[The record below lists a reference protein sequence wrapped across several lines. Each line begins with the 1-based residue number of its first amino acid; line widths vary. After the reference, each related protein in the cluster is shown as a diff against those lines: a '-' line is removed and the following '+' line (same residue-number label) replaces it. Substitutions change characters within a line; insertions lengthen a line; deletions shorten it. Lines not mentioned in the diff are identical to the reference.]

1 MASTASVALVV
12 SSVGEFI
19 ALTPFFWIHVFQ
31 RSEATLTGQAAKELI
46 DNSGMG
52 IDGSDNAGDAAGCLV
67 ATKPCPIRQRKL
79 RGFSLVPPDG
89 ERAVETGSQWV

>member
-52 IDGSDNAGDAAGCLV
+52 IDGSDNAGGARDPVGCLV
-67 ATKPCPIRQRKL
+67 AIKQRPIRQRKL
-79 RGFSLVPPDG
+79 RGFSLTPPDG
-89 ERAVETGSQWV
+89 EGAL